1 MLNNLFNAIAL
12 VALIGAAFLAPGPDS
27 PPAASP
33 ATRSGA
39 TVGSVSRASVP
50 VSTASTEL
58 RAQQQPVPVVRSAPA
73 RPAAAASDDQARTEA
88 KTPSPG
94 GLDRAAARV
103 AIEADGY
110 KSVRIVEK
118 AANGTWRAK
127 AYRGATEVVVV
138 VDEAGRVLT
147 R

>member
-12 VALIGAAFLAPGPDS
+12 IALIGAAFLAPA

-33 ATRSGA
+33 RTMSGA
-39 TVGSVSRASVP
+39 AANSSVARASVP

-58 RAQQQPVPVVRSAPA
+58 RAQQLPVPVVRSAPT
-73 RPAAAASDDQARTEA
+73 RPAAAAAHDLSRSEA
-88 KTPSPG
+88 KALSQS
-94 GLDRAAARV
+94 GLDREAAKA

-110 KSVRIVEK
+110 KRVRIVDK
-118 AANGTWRAK
+118 GANGGWRAT
-127 AYRGATEVVVV
+127 AYRGMTEVVVV

-147 R
+147 E